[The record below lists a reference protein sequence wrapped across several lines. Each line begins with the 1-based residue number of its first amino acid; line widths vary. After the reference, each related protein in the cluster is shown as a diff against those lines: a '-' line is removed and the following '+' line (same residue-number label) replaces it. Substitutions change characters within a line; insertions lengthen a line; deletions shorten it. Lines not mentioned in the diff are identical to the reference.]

1 MVELSSDVLVCFKS
15 ALTKLTG
22 HDRRVFAA
30 ELCELHFANSARKME
45 RYLKVGRSTTEL
57 GQHERSS
64 GIRCVDAYELRGAK
78 KKKSSTL
85 I

>member
-1 MVELSSDVLVCFKS
+1 MVDLSTDVLNCYNS

-22 HDRRVFAA
+22 YKRRAFAA
-30 ELCELHFANSARKME
+30 ELCELYFDNSARKME
-45 RYLKVGRSTTEL
+45 RYLNIGRSTIKL

-64 GIRCVDAYELRGAK
+64 GFICVDAFTLRGAK
-78 KKKSSTL
+78 KKNHSTF

>member
-1 MVELSSDVLVCFKS
+1 MVDLSTDVLNCYNS

-22 HDRRVFAA
+22 YKRRAFAA
-30 ELCELHFANSARKME
+30 ELCELYFENSARKME
-45 RYLKVGRSTTEL
+45 RYLKIGRSTIKL

-64 GIRCVDAYELRGAK
+64 GIRCMDAYKLRGAK
-78 KKKSSTL
+78 KKNRSTP

>member
-1 MVELSSDVLVCFKS
+1 MVDLSSDVLNCFNS

-22 HDRRVFAA
+22 YKRRAFAA
-30 ELCELHFANSARKME
+30 ELCELHFGNSARKME
-45 RYLKVGRSTTEL
+45 RYLKIGRPTIKL
-57 GQHERSS
+57 GQHERLS

-78 KKKSSTL
+78 KKNVSTL